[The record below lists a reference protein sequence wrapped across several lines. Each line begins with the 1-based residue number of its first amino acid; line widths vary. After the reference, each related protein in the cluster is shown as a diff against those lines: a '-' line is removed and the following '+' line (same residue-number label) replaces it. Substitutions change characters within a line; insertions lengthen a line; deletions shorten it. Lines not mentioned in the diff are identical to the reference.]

1 MDYGLLIE
9 VFYII
14 GCLFNLYML
23 GEYFVEAWKS
33 PIHKLIVI
41 MFFSVAVGLSWF
53 YYLVGYVIKGKLKR

>member
-1 MDYGLLIE
+1 
-9 VFYII
+9 
-14 GCLFNLYML
+14 ML